1 MVLELPKPIA
11 DYIEAQ
17 ARLDLNGMMK
27 SFLPGAIFT
36 DNGKQYV
43 GHAEIREMLQEMVID
58 LKAIFEPDTVRE
70 EDGNAVLEGP
80 ISGDFPGSPIRFTHR
95 FTLEGDAIKLLEST
109 ERA

>member
-17 ARLDLNGMMK
+17 ARLDLDGMIK
-27 SFLPGAIFT
+27 PFLPGAIFT
-36 DNGKQYV
+36 DNGKQFV
-43 GHAEIREMLQEMVID
+43 GHAEIRKMLQEMVID
-58 LKAIFEPDTVRE
+58 LKAIFKPDTVRE
-70 EDGNAVLEGP
+70 QDGDVVLEGP

-95 FTLEGDAIKLLEST
+95 FTLEGDAIKVLEST